1 MQRWMQVF
9 STRKEKKR
17 HLHDLSNSGSVN
29 EGLPCKHLL
38 DPWHHQS
45 MGRRL
50 DESEAATCASHG
62 SYGPPMRPNHLNT
75 TWAPRTALRTHLTA
89 TWRKHKTRGPTQG
102 SADPTGRPN
111 RLWLGSS
118 WPFTCALL
126 VVSLTHSEDARGVS
140 WSWPTPINRREEG

>member
-45 MGRRL
+45 MGRRP

-102 SADPTGRPN
+102 SADPTGRPTPQVG
-111 RLWLGSS
+111 RTASGLAHHGLSRVHSWLSP
-118 WPFTCALL
+118 WHIPRMLE
-126 VVSLTHSEDARGVS
+126 VSHEVGQPL
-140 WSWPTPINRREEG
+140 